1 MSVIETYKVQFLG
14 GPLADVERWELPG
27 CSLLMGGSING
38 AADWEHL
45 KKDFGITHVLNLET
59 EHDDSALMPGEVLL
73 QLPTPDNGQF
83 KNPDWFVL
91 GVDFAHRVDLLNGR
105 LYLHCQ
111 AGGSRTPAMLYAIL
125 RQLYRRGPDEA
136 LNSIRTVKPSFGT
149 APCHS
154 NYIASA
160 EVALLALRALDP

>member
-1 MSVIETYKVQFLG
+1 MIVETYKVRFLG
-14 GPLADVERWELPG
+14 GPLTDVERWELPG

-38 AADWEHL
+38 IQDWEHL
-45 KKDFGITHVLNLET
+45 KNDLGVTHVLNLES
-59 EHDDSALMPGEVLL
+59 EHDDSAFVPSEALL
-73 QLPTPDNGQF
+73 QIPTPDNGQF

-111 AGGSRTPAMLYAIL
+111 VGGSRTPAMLYAIL
-125 RQLYRRGPDEA
+125 RQQLRYSPSEA
-136 LNSIRTVKPSFGT
+136 LDLIRTVKPSYGT
-149 APCHS
+149 APYHS